1 VPAPT
6 QSTIAPPSDDKR
18 WRIVEATMRRNGFK
32 RDALIETLHTVQESF
47 GFLDEESLRF
57 VSASLHAPLSH
68 VYGVSTFYHFF
79 RLKPA
84 GKHTCVICTGTACY
98 IKGAPGLL
106 TTIKE
111 KFGIN
116 SEETTADGQISVLS
130 ARCLGSCGLAPAA
143 VFDGEVEGRLTG
155 ERMVERLLRW
165 QQPESNGAGAA
176 AETGNQDQISAV
188 SLATASNGEGGM
200 D

>member
-1 VPAPT
+1 VPVPT
-6 QSTIAPPSDDKR
+6 KSTIAPPSDDKR

-47 GFLDEESLRF
+47 GFLDEDSLRF

-84 GKHTCVICTGTACY
+84 GEHTCVICTGTACY

-106 TTIKE
+106 ATIKD

-155 ERMVERLLRW
+155 ERMVERLQRW
-165 QQPESNGAGAA
+165 QEPKTNGAGAA
-176 AETGNQDQISAV
+176 SETGNQDHLSAV
-188 SLATASNGEGGM
+188 SSAVASNGEGGM
-200 D
+200 S